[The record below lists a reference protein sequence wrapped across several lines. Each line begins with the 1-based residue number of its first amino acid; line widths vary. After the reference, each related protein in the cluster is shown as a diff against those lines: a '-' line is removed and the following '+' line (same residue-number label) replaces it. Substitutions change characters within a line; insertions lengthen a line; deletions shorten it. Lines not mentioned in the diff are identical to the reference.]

1 MEMRNV
7 VFDDAALKKR
17 VYFFMGNDRSILKG
31 AKVGSK
37 SAVNVKDEQGEAITI
52 AFRVTRN
59 AHLGK
64 KTQWIYGKVLDAPE
78 GEYHQIELKLH
89 KEDPKMDTIEV
100 FLQAPPSIINKLR

>member
-17 VYFFMGNDRSILKG
+17 VYFFMGNDRSVLKG
-31 AKVGSK
+31 ARVGSK

-89 KEDPKMDTIEV
+89 KEDPKMDTVEV